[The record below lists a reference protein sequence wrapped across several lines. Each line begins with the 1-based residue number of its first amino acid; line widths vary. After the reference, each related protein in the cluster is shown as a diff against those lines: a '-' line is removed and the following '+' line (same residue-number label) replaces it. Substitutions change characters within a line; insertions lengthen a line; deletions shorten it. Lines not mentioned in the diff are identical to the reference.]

1 MDKKSMRYEGIN
13 LSYRNQKME
22 RKRCGCN
29 VCCCGTVAAI
39 LRHDFPEEFP
49 HHEVIP
55 RKFIKPYTKP
65 RTFTFVRGSI

>member
-1 MDKKSMRYEGIN
+1 MRYERMN
-13 LSYRNQKME
+13 LSYRKQKIE
-22 RKRCGCN
+22 RKRCGFDAA
-29 VCCCGTVAAI
+29 AAI